1 MIKQADYAAVGVLA
15 ELAVQLWD
23 DHSQSELEQEYEHLI
38 TNSDAACFIKYV
50 DRKPVGFAQCQL
62 RHDYVEGTSTS
73 PVGYLEGIFVAEGYR
88 HKGYARELL
97 AACEKWAVN
106 KKCSEFASDCEID
119 NETSLSFHI
128 ATGFEV
134 AGKIICFNKLLK

>member
-38 TNSDAACFIKYV
+38 TDPDAACFLEYV
-50 DRKPVGFAQCQL
+50 GDNPVGFAQCQL
-62 RHDYVEGTSTS
+62 RHDYVEGTHSS
-73 PVGYLEGIFVAEGYR
+73 PVGYLEGIFVVEEYR
-88 HKGYARELL
+88 HKGYARELV
-97 AACEKWAVN
+97 AACEKWAMN

-128 ATGFEV
+128 ATGFKE

>member
-38 TNSDAACFIKYV
+38 TDPDAACFLEYV
-50 DRKPVGFAQCQL
+50 GDNPVGFAQCQL

-97 AACEKWAVN
+97 AACEKWAMN

>member
-1 MIKQADYAAVGVLA
+1 M
-15 ELAVQLWD
+15 
-23 DHSQSELEQEYEHLI
+23 EQEYEHLI

-50 DRKPVGFAQCQL
+50 DVKPVGFAQCQL

-97 AACEKWAVN
+97 AACEKWAMN

-119 NETSLSFHI
+119 NETSLAFHI
-128 ATGFEV
+128 AAGFEV
-134 AGKIICFNKLLK
+134 ANRIVCFNKILN

>member
-50 DRKPVGFAQCQL
+50 DVKPVGFAQCQL

-73 PVGYLEGIFVAEGYR
+73 PVGYLEGIFVAEG
-88 HKGYARELL
+88 
-97 AACEKWAVN
+97 
-106 KKCSEFASDCEID
+106 
-119 NETSLSFHI
+119 
-128 ATGFEV
+128 
-134 AGKIICFNKLLK
+134 

>member
-23 DHSQSELEQEYEHLI
+23 GHSRSELEQEYEHLI

-106 KKCSEFASDCEID
+106 KKCSEFASDCKID
-119 NETSLSFHI
+119 NETSLAFHI
-128 ATGFEV
+128 AAGFEV
-134 AGKIICFNKLLK
+134 ANRIVCFNKILK